1 MQPTAVNSICCMLLA
16 TETTTT
22 TSYTPTTVSCIQK
35 VTSQDIKYIDKTQ
48 QLIEKVMF

>member
-1 MQPTAVNSICCMLLA
+1 MLLA
-16 TETTTT
+16 TETTT